1 MKHKNNSV
9 SLATTK
15 KIAFYIGQN
24 RDLFAKVQQ
33 SISLVF
39 DLFYEEMLPPVIP
52 ENTAVIFIEAL
63 AGMTEQAV
71 VLISKAKGIGSNAAL
86 FLLIDHRDPDFL
98 FAANRMGAEGF
109 IEVPDDLPSLLSLIH
124 QSSRHQNN
132 EHRGEVTSFFS
143 LKGGVGRTALAVNV
157 AHQLYMLTGGKTV
170 LVDLNMPLGDCALYL
185 NSDEN
190 QGYSVNDFILNLSRL
205 DEKIIYDSLSR
216 HASGIYFLGLPTK
229 MEELEHITDISL
241 KSVLATLRRYFDQVI
256 IDCASDL
263 GPVTLACLDES
274 DDIMLIAE
282 PSLSAMRAVK
292 IAYDTCRRLGYAHK
306 SLRLILNR
314 ESSLSDELTG
324 ELIEALDLPFAGR
337 VENNYLAFLHA
348 LQDGKM
354 LHDYSP
360 GCLADQQIKAI
371 ANMIVLDAE
380 MVAVDRQRVKVSATP
395 LDWLRKALSRV
406 FSAGTSLA
414 GARQ

>member
-1 MKHKNNSV
+1 MTTSIGIDVGSGVIKTALFRVEEGKTEWV
-9 SLATTK
+9 SRWDARIRQRDPYKLVEESIEFVLDQAGLKRSDVHYVATTGEGENIK
-15 KIAFYIGQN
+15 NATGHFY
-24 RDLFAKVQQ
+24 
-33 SISLVF
+33 
-39 DLFYEEMLPPVIP
+39 
-52 ENTAVIFIEAL
+52 T
-63 AGMTEQAV
+63 MTTHA
-71 VLISKAKGIGSNAAL
+71 
-86 FLLIDHRDPDFL
+86 
-98 FAANRMGAEGF
+98 
-109 IEVPDDLPSLLSLIH
+109 
-124 QSSRHQNN
+124 
-132 EHRGEVTSFFS
+132 RG
-143 LKGGVGRTALAVNV
+143 
-157 AHQLYMLTGGKTV
+157 
-170 LVDLNMPLGDCALYL
+170 ALYL

-324 ELIEALDLPFAGR
+324 ELIEALDLHFAGR